1 MCYGLFLPEDK
12 KHPGGFREN
21 ETSGVMVLL
30 GITRARFR
38 KVGFWLYQVLFPGF
52 GVQKL
57 HYFHCVFLSARWIAV
72 NLMSQGFSYLSN
84 DLFMC

>member
-1 MCYGLFLPEDK
+1 MSQRDLSFDY
-12 KHPGGFREN
+12 
-21 ETSGVMVLL
+21 
-30 GITRARFR
+30 TRSIVKSLRHSIIQARFR
-38 KVGFWLYQVLFPGF
+38 KVGFWLYQVHFPGF